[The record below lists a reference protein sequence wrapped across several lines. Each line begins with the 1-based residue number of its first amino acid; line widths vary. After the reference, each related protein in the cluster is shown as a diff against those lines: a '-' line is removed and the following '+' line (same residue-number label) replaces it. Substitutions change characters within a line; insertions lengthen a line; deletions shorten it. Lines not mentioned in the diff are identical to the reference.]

1 MKTTLEIPDKLMQ
14 RIKLRAVRRNQKL
27 KDAIAQL
34 LEIGMSAVS
43 DTEQSRA
50 APKPVRLKGHGPVDI
65 ESIEAAIGTGRE

>member
-27 KDAIAQL
+27 KDAVTQL

-43 DTEQSRA
+43 DTEQVRA
-50 APKPVRLKGHGPVDI
+50 VPRPVRLKGHGPVDI
-65 ESIEAAIGTGRE
+65 ESIEAAIRKGRE